1 MLKLVN
7 ESDKRGKF
15 SLLAVLLPTFK
26 QENSINLHI
35 TFLVRKMTT
44 YISWCI
50 MYNEI
55 STKLFCFL

>member
-1 MLKLVN
+1 MYAQISQQKHLIIIMLKLVN

-44 YISWCI
+44 YIS
-50 MYNEI
+50 
-55 STKLFCFL
+55 